1 MSSYRQKSSRACPCS
16 DLNAD
21 RTSLVHLDTCS
32 LGNLDSGRHL
42 SRFLFGTCRSAL
54 VPCICFIP
62 SPTLPSTTL
71 GTRHL
76 SGTSIK
82 SPLYIIC
89 IVRLLYCGPNQSPD
103 PCTYYDRLHQDCQVK
118 PTHTKTMTRFVADIS
133 LLYHRLSP

>member
-1 MSSYRQKSSRACPCS
+1 MSSYRQKSSRAFPCS

-21 RTSLVHLDTCS
+21 RISLVHLDTCS

-42 SRFLFGTCRSAL
+42 SRFEFGTCRSAL
-54 VPCICFIP
+54 VPCIR
-62 SPTLPSTTL
+62 L
-71 GTRHL
+71 GCRLITPLSIVGTKHL

-82 SPLYIIC
+82 SPLYVIYMM
-89 IVRLLYCGPNQSPD
+89 RLLYCGPNQSPD

-133 LLYHRLSP
+133 LVYHSLSP